1 MECPICRSIN
11 PSEFKFCGRCGS
23 EISQNREASEKVTD
37 HKSERKHVTVLFSD
51 LSGYT
56 AMTERLDP
64 EDVRAILNKVFKTIS
79 DIIEKFDGFI
89 ERYIG
94 DSVMAVFGIPKAH
107 EDDPSRALHAA
118 FEIHAAVKSMDPW
131 IRKKTGRPVFMHTG
145 INTGLV
151 VTGEVDTETGS
162 HGLTGLTIN
171 IASRL
176 EGLSNDDEI
185 LVGPETYKLTEPF
198 FDFQALK
205 PVSVKGK
212 SELLPVYKALSK
224 KAERISE
231 PVETF
236 FSGRTEELSLLTKF
250 SDQILRTGAGHT
262 VFIIGDPGIGK
273 SRLVEEY
280 KKQFSQNRILWLEGR
295 SSSYLQETSY
305 GTFLNILKRYA
316 GIKDAD
322 DDIKGWNKLEE
333 KLTCLFPDEVPD
345 TLPYLATL
353 LSLKVKENLL
363 NKVLFLDG
371 EAFKNQIFRAFYLF
385 LKRLA
390 EDRPVVIE
398 FEDYHWADQSTVD
411 LLGHLIPMV
420 CEVPLLLLFVSRD
433 TKNLPAAE
441 TRTLLQKEYADHYSE
456 IILEPLSKE
465 TILELAGK
473 KLNFEPISSEL
484 SGLIHRK
491 CEGNPL
497 YLEELFRTL
506 NHGNLIEKNET
517 TGQHT
522 IKPLAGKVPIPDTLR
537 GIVESSIDRLDED
550 IKGLLKSASVI
561 GRNFFY
567 RLLEAVEKTNAHL
580 DSELSV
586 LMRENLIRKN
596 IQNPEP
602 EYFFYHD
609 LIRDAAYE
617 TILLTHRE
625 KLHRKVG
632 EAIET
637 VFYDRLEKF
646 YGLLSYHF
654 AKASQ
659 WSKAR
664 KYLIKAGDQASRIAG
679 DSEALAYYKKA
690 LTAHEQLFGN
700 KLDVFEKAVYQRKL
714 GEIYFRRGEH
724 DKAMISLKQAF
735 HLLSISY
742 PFSKWQTR
750 AAILNQGMQQI
761 IKRICRI
768 FHPPKMKS
776 QLTRTEEEVC
786 NIFETMIWID
796 FSINQERLAFDM
808 IAVLNYVETIGSLP
822 RVVQGFAGMGLL
834 FDTLGFPSL
843 ARKYHI
849 LSMRQIHS
857 LNDGLTT
864 ATVYLCL
871 GYHYS
876 FQGKWKDALESYEKS
891 ADRFKKIGHLKKWG
905 NAKLMLSHIFLFQ
918 GQFAGSLEISMG
930 IAQAGLESGDRQL
943 RGHGLSSMGSNQIF
957 TGSMDEALSNLKEAV
972 KLLESIPDY
981 YALGAANTDLARCYM
996 YKGDLKTAH
1005 SILKNNEKMIAQ
1017 KGLHGFIV
1025 SLFYNT
1031 LAEAWLNIFETSM
1044 EVGEKISLGKL
1055 KYYISKAARHARH
1068 FACGRPGALRL
1079 KALFFWLAGEP
1090 RKARKF
1096 WEKGLILCQ
1105 ELNFRHEE
1113 GLIYAD
1119 MGNLLQDLMH
1129 LEKARKIFMET
1140 GANLN
1145 LISVRKSI
1153 EALEESRDG
1162 K

>member
-23 EISQNREASEKVTD
+23 EISQSSGSGEKPSE

-64 EDVRAILNKVFKTIS
+64 EAVRTILNKIFKTIS
-79 DIIEKFDGFI
+79 NIIEKFDGFV

-107 EDDPSRALHAA
+107 EDDPSRAVHAA
-118 FEIHAAVKSMDPW
+118 FEIHSAIKSMPW
-131 IRKKTGRPVFMHTG
+131 IREKTGHPVFMHTG

-151 VTGEVDTETGS
+151 VTGEVNAETGS

-176 EGLSNDDEI
+176 EGLSKDDEI
-185 LVGPETYKLTEPF
+185 LVGPETYKLTKHL

-224 KAERISE
+224 KQRAFPE
-231 PVETF
+231 PSKTS
-236 FSGRTEELSLLTKF
+236 FSGRTEEIALLTEL
-250 SDQILRTGAGHT
+250 SDLILRTGSGHI

-280 KKQFSQNRILWLEGR
+280 KKQFSPDGLLWLEGR

-305 GTFLNILKRYA
+305 GTFLNILKKYA

-333 KLTCLFPDEVPD
+333 KLTRLFPEEVPD

-353 LSLKVKENLL
+353 LSLKVKGNLL

-385 LKRLA
+385 LKRLT
-390 EDRPVVIE
+390 EDRPVVLE

-420 CEVPLLLLFVSRD
+420 CDVPLLLLFVSRD

-441 TRTLLQKEYADHYSE
+441 TRTLLQKEYSGHYSE
-456 IILEPLSKE
+456 IILEPLSRE

-506 NHGNLIEKNET
+506 NHGNLIEKNEA
-517 TGQHT
+517 TGQYT
-522 IKPLAGKVPIPDTLR
+522 ITPLAGKVPIPDTLR

-550 IKGLLKSASVI
+550 IKDLLKSASVI

-567 RLLEAVEKTNAHL
+567 RLLEAVEKSNEHL

-586 LMRENLIRKN
+586 LVRENLIKKN
-596 IQNPEP
+596 TQNPEP

-632 EAIET
+632 EAIENI
-637 VFYDRLEKF
+637 FNDQIEKF

-659 WSKAR
+659 WGKAQ
-664 KYLIKAGDQASRIAG
+664 KYLVKAGDQASRIAG

-690 LTAHEQLFGN
+690 LAAHEQSSGN
-700 KLDVFEKAVYQRKL
+700 KLDDFEKAVYQRKL

-724 DKAMISLKQAF
+724 DKALISLRQAF
-735 HLLSISY
+735 HLLGITY
-742 PFSKWQTR
+742 PFGKWRIR
-750 AAILNQGMQQI
+750 AAILNQGIQQI

-768 FHPPKMKS
+768 FHSPRMSS
-776 QLTRTEEEVC
+776 QLSRTEEEVC
-786 NIFETMIWID
+786 NIFETMVWID

-808 IAVLNYVETIGSLP
+808 IAVLNYVERIGSRP
-822 RVVQGFAGMGLL
+822 RVVQSYAGMGLL
-834 FDTLGFPSL
+834 FDTLGFPSI
-843 ARKYHI
+843 AGKYHD
-849 LSMRQIHS
+849 LSLKQIHI
-857 LNDGLTT
+857 LDEGLAT

-871 GYHYS
+871 GYHYN
-876 FQGKWKDALESYEKS
+876 FQGRWKDALESYEIS
-891 ADRFKKIGHLKKWG
+891 AEQFKKIGHLKKWG
-905 NAKLMLSHIFLFQ
+905 NAKLMSSYIFLFQ
-918 GQFAGSLEISMG
+918 GQFTRSLEISMD
-930 IAQAGLESGDRQL
+930 IAQAGLECGDRQL

-957 TGSMDEALSNLKEAV
+957 TGSVDEAVSNLKEAV
-972 KLLESIPDY
+972 ELLESIPDY
-981 YALGAANTDLARCYM
+981 YALGAANTELARCYM
-996 YKGDLKTAH
+996 YKGDLAAAH
-1005 SILKNNEKMIAQ
+1005 SLLKHTETMILQ

-1031 LAEAWLNIFETSM
+1031 LAEAWLNIFETSID
-1044 EVGEKISLGKL
+1044 VGEKISLRKL
-1055 KYYISKAARHARH
+1055 KHYISKATRHARH
-1068 FACGRPGALRL
+1068 FACGRPRMLRL
-1079 KALFFWLAGEP
+1079 KALFFWLAGDP
-1090 RKARKF
+1090 RNARKF
-1096 WEKGLILCQ
+1096 WEKGLGLCQ
-1105 ELNFRHEE
+1105 ELNFRHEK
-1113 GLIYAD
+1113 GLIYSD
-1119 MGNLLQDLMH
+1119 MGDRLHDPTY
-1129 LEKARKIFMET
+1129 LEKAREIFIET

-1145 LISVRKSI
+1145 LIPVKKSI
-1153 EALEESRDG
+1153 EALEASRDG

>member
-23 EISQNREASEKVTD
+23 EINQSSGSGEKPSE

-64 EDVRAILNKVFKTIS
+64 EEVRAILNKVFKTVS
-79 DIIEKFDGFI
+79 NIIEKFDGFI

-107 EDDPSRALHAA
+107 EDDPSRAVHAA
-118 FEIHAAVKSMDPW
+118 FEIHAAVKSMNSW
-131 IRKKTGRPVFMHTG
+131 IREKTGQPVSMHTG

-151 VTGEVDTETGS
+151 VTGEVNAETGS

-176 EGLSNDDEI
+176 EGLSKDEEI
-185 LVGPETYKLTEPF
+185 LVGPETHKLTEHL

-205 PVSVKGK
+205 PVQVKGK

-224 KAERISE
+224 KQKTFSE
-231 PVETF
+231 PPKTS
-236 FSGRTEELSLLTKF
+236 FSGRTEELALLTEL
-250 SDQILRTGAGHT
+250 SDQILRTGTGHI

-280 KKQFSQNRILWLEGR
+280 KKQLSHDGLLWLEGR

-305 GTFLNILKRYA
+305 GTFLNILKKYA

-322 DDIKGWNKLEE
+322 DDINGWNKLEE
-333 KLTCLFPDEVPD
+333 KLTRLFPEEVPD

-353 LSLKVKENLL
+353 LSLKIKGNLL

-385 LKRLA
+385 LKRLT
-390 EDRPVVIE
+390 EDRPVVLE

-420 CEVPLLLLFVSRD
+420 CDVPLLLLFVSRD

-441 TRTLLQKEYADHYSE
+441 TRTLLQSEYSDHYSE
-456 IILEPLSKE
+456 IILEPLSRE
-465 TILELAGK
+465 TILELACK
-473 KLNFEPISSEL
+473 KLNSEPISSEL

-506 NHGNLIEKNET
+506 NHGNLIEKNEA
-517 TGQHT
+517 TGQYT
-522 IKPLAGKVPIPDTLR
+522 ITPLAGKVPIPDTLR

-550 IKGLLKSASVI
+550 IKELLKSASVI

-567 RLLEAVEKTNAHL
+567 RLLEAVEKSNEHL

-596 IQNPEP
+596 TQNPEP

-632 EAIET
+632 EAIENI
-637 VFYDRLEKF
+637 FNDQIEKF

-659 WSKAR
+659 WGKAQ

-690 LTAHEQLFGN
+690 LAAHEQSFGN
-700 KLDVFEKAVYQRKL
+700 KLDDFEKAVYQRKL

-724 DKAMISLKQAF
+724 DKALISLRQAF
-735 HLLSISY
+735 HLLGITY
-742 PFSKWQTR
+742 PFGKWRIR
-750 AAILNQGMQQI
+750 AAILNQGIRQI

-768 FHPPKMKS
+768 FHSPRMNS
-776 QLTRTEEEVC
+776 QLSRTEEEVC

-796 FSINQERLAFDM
+796 FFINQERLAFDL
-808 IAVLNYVETIGSLP
+808 IAALNYAERIESRP
-822 RVVQGFAGMGLL
+822 RMVQGYAGMGLL
-834 FDTLGFPSL
+834 SDTLGLPSI
-843 ARKYHI
+843 ARKYHD
-849 LSMRQIHS
+849 LSMRQIQTIEE
-857 LNDGLTT
+857 GLIT

-871 GYHYS
+871 GYHYG
-876 FQGKWKDALESYEKS
+876 FQGRWKDALESYEKS
-891 ADRFKKIGHLKKWG
+891 ADQFKTIGHLKKWG
-905 NAKLMLSHIFLFQ
+905 NAKLMSGHIFLFQ
-918 GQFAGSLEISMG
+918 GQFARSLEISMD
-930 IAQAGLESGDRQL
+930 IAQAGLETGDHQL
-943 RGHGLSSMGSNQIF
+943 RGHGLSSMGANQIY
-957 TGSMDEALSNLKEAV
+957 TDSVDEAMSNLKQAV

-981 YALGAANTDLARCYM
+981 YALGAANTDLARCYLT
-996 YKGDLKTAH
+996 KGDVKAAH
-1005 SILKNNEKMIAQ
+1005 AILKNNEKMITQ

-1031 LAEAWLNIFETSM
+1031 LAEAWLNIFETSID
-1044 EVGEKISLGKL
+1044 VGEKISLGKL
-1055 KYYISKAARHARH
+1055 KHYISKATRHARH
-1068 FACGRPGALRL
+1068 FACGRPRALRL
-1079 KALFFWLAGEP
+1079 KALFFWLAGDP

-1096 WEKGLILCQ
+1096 WEKGLGLCQ

-1113 GLIYAD
+1113 GLIYSD
-1119 MGNLLQDLMH
+1119 MGNRLHDSACLK
-1129 LEKARKIFMET
+1129 KAREIFMET

-1145 LISVRKSI
+1145 LIAVKKSI
-1153 EALEESRDG
+1153 EAQEASRDE